1 MANKM
6 CTLLLFAKKNRT
18 REWVIFLIYI
28 NISRIHTARWRY
40 SFLGNSIS
48 PFFRSLSRL
57 LQGESEVSNDF
68 GVHLRDLWQGN
79 WIKLR
84 FALKFIIY
92 VSICSGQ
99 SYILPIAL
107 QNKQI
112 VSLSCRI
119 FGFASWFQLQHVY
132 INTRNIIKIVFR
144 ISNQIIRHA
153 TKMFGQFWPQH
164 NSMSNTKKI
173 ILRSDCQM
181 NCSSNNSDSN
191 SDDSNTVVTKDE
203 LWRQQHCR
211 KKALSGLYKI
221 VLFHLW

>member
-1 MANKM
+1 MGD
-6 CTLLLFAKKNRT
+6 
-18 REWVIFLIYI
+18 IFNIYQHLPHSYSEVAVF
-28 NISRIHTARWRY
+28 ISWEFHL
-40 SFLGNSIS
+40 S
-48 PFFRSLSRL
+48 FFRSLSRL

-164 NSMSNTKKI
+164 NSMSNTKKNHFAQW
-173 ILRSDCQM
+173 LP
-181 NCSSNNSDSN
+181 
-191 SDDSNTVVTKDE
+191 DE
-203 LWRQQHCR
+203 LQQQ
-211 KKALSGLYKI
+211 
-221 VLFHLW
+221 